1 MQIETTLAQ
10 MREGYNWKYALE
22 CAFRDD
28 RGVLGDEHVS
38 SEPFGFDDV
47 ETVLA
52 SSEGENDGSNWIGLF
67 LLRDG
72 RFAFVAAWCD
82 YTGWG

>member
-1 MQIETTLAQ
+1 MKIETNLAQ
-10 MREGYNWKYALE
+10 MRDSFSWSEALS

-38 SEPFGFDDV
+38 SEPFGFGDV
-47 ETVLA
+47 LSVLG
-52 SSEGENDGSNWIGLF
+52 SCEGDNEGPSWIGLF

-72 RFAFVAAWCD
+72 RFAFVSAWCD

>member
-1 MQIETTLAQ
+1 MKIETTLGQ
-10 MREGYNWKYALE
+10 MRDSYNWESALS

-38 SEPFGFDDV
+38 NELFTFNDV
-47 ETVLA
+47 ASVLA
-52 SSEGENDGSNWIGLF
+52 SSEGENDGSNWIALF
-67 LLRDG
+67 KLQDG
-72 RFAFVAAWCD
+72 RYAFVAAWCD